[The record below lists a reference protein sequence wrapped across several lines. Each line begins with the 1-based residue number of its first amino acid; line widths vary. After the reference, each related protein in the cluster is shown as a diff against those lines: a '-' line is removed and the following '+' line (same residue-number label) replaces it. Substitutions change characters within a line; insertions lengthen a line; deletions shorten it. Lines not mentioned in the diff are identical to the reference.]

1 MRKGVEIACA
11 KRAVRSSEKWWG
23 NILHYYYPKFNPL
36 LYYPNNLY
44 ITYQLKKKQLVEL
57 PPSNNNNNNNN
68 NNICFYI
75 CVFKNLNELTIYIYS
90 YLQDRSNIF
99 EGKHLK

>member
-23 NILHYYYPKFNPL
+23 NILHYYYPKFIPL
-36 LYYPNNLY
+36 LYYP
-44 ITYQLKKKQLVEL
+44 Q
-57 PPSNNNNNNNN
+57 NN

-75 CVFKNLNELTIYIYS
+75 CAFKNLNAVTIYIFN
-90 YLQDRSNIF
+90 YLQDGSNIF
-99 EGKHLK
+99 EVKYLK